1 MTRCTGTP
9 ADTCLEGYIQGT
21 LPEFEARKFEEHY
34 FDCPVCLAQVQ
45 AFQAAAMQLGAKPVE
60 VPKIE
65 VPKKP
70 ITWPVRAAG
79 LGAIAATL
87 LVGYVG
93 VRTMRQSTQH
103 PMAAAVPGAA
113 EPQPVAVQAPAA
125 KAATLTVAR
134 LADFTLPVFR
144 MSNLRGESR
153 NAEFDEGMKA
163 YTRKDCANAVKN
175 LGQVPAQDADRLAA
189 QFYMGICQL
198 QERELDA
205 ASGTLRAVAE
215 AGDSPQQEAAL
226 YYLAQLALAR
236 EDATVARD
244 YLKQTIALR
253 GDFEEQARAELKQLR

>member
-1 MTRCTGTP
+1 MTHCTGTP
-9 ADTCLEGYIQGT
+9 AETCLERYIQGI
-21 LPEFEARKFEEHY
+21 LPEFEARKFEEHF

-45 AFQAAAMQLGAKPVE
+45 AFQAVAMQLGAKPVE
-60 VPKIE
+60 IAKIDA
-65 VPKKP
+65 VKKP
-70 ITWPVRAAG
+70 IAWPVRAAG

-103 PMAAAVPGAA
+103 PMAAAVPDVTEA
-113 EPQPVAVQAPAA
+113 PPIAVQTPAG
-125 KAATLTVAR
+125 KAATLAVSR

-153 NAEFDEGMKA
+153 NAQFDEGMKA
-163 YTRKDCANAVKN
+163 YIRKDCVNAVRDLKK
-175 LGQVPAQDADRLAA
+175 VPAQDADRLAA
-189 QFYMGICQL
+189 QFYTGVCQI
-198 QERELDA
+198 QEKELDA
-205 ASGTLRAVAE
+205 ASGTLRAVAG

-236 EDATVARD
+236 EDASAARD